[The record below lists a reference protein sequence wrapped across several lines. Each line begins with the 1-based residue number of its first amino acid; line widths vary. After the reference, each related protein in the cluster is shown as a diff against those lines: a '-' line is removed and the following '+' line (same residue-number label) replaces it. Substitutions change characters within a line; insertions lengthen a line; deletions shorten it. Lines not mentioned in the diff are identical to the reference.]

1 MKKLTEAA
9 IKRPVTVIVSLVALI
24 LFSLVSVSRMQLK
37 LMPDINVPML
47 VVMATYPGAS
57 PEEVDENV
65 LEKIM
70 DACSNVTGLNQSGTT
85 AYESYGYLIL
95 RFEYGTD
102 ISAAHDD
109 LRTKIDAIADD
120 LPDNAG
126 TPVIMEMDMDSVDDM
141 TISLYTEAQNI
152 DLLNLVNDKLEPQLR
167 RAEALADISI
177 SGGDDRYIAVRLI
190 PEYAGQYGIN
200 QNSVVSAITGMNY
213 SIPAGSVSYGEQVL
227 NMESE
232 VRFNDI
238 EKLKQIP
245 ITTSK
250 GETIHLY
257 DVCDIRYGV
266 SDKTEL
272 SRYNGNDNVSIGLKR
287 KQSSSSVTLSRQ
299 INKILDEFKTQNPD
313 IQIEIIY
320 DSADEILSTLK
331 SVFKTLLE
339 GILLAMTVIFIFF
352 GDIKGSLIIGSTMP
366 ISLLAALVCMYFSGI
381 SLNVVSLVG
390 LVLSI
395 GMITDNAVVVIE
407 LCFRKQEDG
416 LEFKDAA
423 LEGTKVVM
431 GSIVGSTITTV
442 VVYLPLALLNG
453 LSGQLFRDL
462 GFTIVFVL
470 VASLLC
476 ATTLVPFF
484 FSIYKPTERKNNPV
498 TKFINKVAGVYGRVL
513 SRIMEH
519 NVIVVLTAVAI
530 FAVSILLATTLR
542 TELLAGTDEGIIDI
556 SVTFRPNLSLEAMD
570 QTVAEL
576 ERFVEESGLAEKH
589 RISISESSSS
599 ATVTAY
605 RAEDVELTTQ
615 EIVDEWNKTLGDFSS
630 LCEITI
636 SAGSTTGI
644 SQMNSGGSEEID
656 IAADDLDSLREASEV
671 VTKVLEDT
679 DGILSVNSSVEGAGA
694 KIKIDIDPE
703 MARAKGLYAAQ
714 LSQMIY
720 ANMNG
725 ADAGEITIDHNKY
738 DIKVEYP
745 KDYFKTLDDVRSM
758 TFTNTQGVDVPLS
771 EIADIRFTQA
781 AQTVTRTNGRF
792 SASITALMTAETKDE
807 IMDGVHERL
816 DALTLPAGAN
826 FIENSISQTMNE
838 EFSDIGL
845 AIAIAL
851 YLVFMVMAIQFES
864 IAYSL
869 LIMLCIPFAGIGS
882 ILLLLLMQV
891 KVSMTVLLGIM
902 MLAGL
907 VVNNGIIY
915 IDTANQ
921 FKEEGEK
928 AKAALAHAGKDRLRP
943 ILITTLTTELSMLPV
958 ALKLAK
964 NTETMQGMAVVIVGG
979 LIASTLLTLLLL
991 PNFYLLFEKKPKK
1004 SKAARKRG
1012 ERDTLPLPEA
1022 ETPAVRDP
1030 DPVREAVAGAQEAG
1044 ETPAETQKT
1053 GETPAETQK
1062 TRETPA
1068 EAQKTKEAPAKATET
1083 KTKGNAE

>member
-24 LFSLVSVSRMQLK
+24 LFSLVAVNSMQLK
-37 LMPDINVPML
+37 LMPDISVPML

-70 DACSNVTGLNQSGTT
+70 DATSNVTGLRQSRTQ
-85 AYESYGYLIL
+85 AYESYGYLML
-95 RFEYGTD
+95 RFDYGTD
-102 ISAAHDD
+102 ISEAHDS
-109 LRTKIDAIADD
+109 LRTKIDAIIDD
-120 LPDNAG
+120 LPDSAG
-126 TPVIMEMDMDSVDDM
+126 TPTILELDMDSVDDM
-141 TISLYTEAQNI
+141 TISVSTDAQNI

-167 RAEALADISI
+167 RASALADISI
-177 SGGDDRYIAVRLI
+177 SGGDERYIAIRLI
-190 PEYAGQYGIN
+190 PEYAGQYGIT
-200 QNSVVSAITGMNY
+200 QNSVVGAITGMNY
-213 SIPAGSVSYGEQVL
+213 SMPAGSVSYGEQVL

-257 DVCDIRYGV
+257 DVCDISYGV
-266 SDKTEL
+266 SDKTQL
-272 SRYNGNDNVSIGLKR
+272 SRYDGNDNISIGLKR
-287 KQSSSSVTLSRQ
+287 KQSSSSVSLSRQ
-299 INKILDEFKTQNPD
+299 INSILDDFKASNPD
-313 IQIEIIY
+313 ITVEVIN
-320 DSADEILSTLK
+320 DSADEIVSTLK
-331 SVFKTLLE
+331 SVFKTLME
-339 GILLAMTVIFIFF
+339 GVLLAMAVIFIFF
-352 GDIKGSLIIGSTMP
+352 GDIKGSLIVGSTMP
-366 ISLLAALVCMYFSGI
+366 ISLIAALVCMYFAGI
-381 SLNVVSLVG
+381 TMNVVSMVG

-416 LEFKDAA
+416 FGFKEAA

-442 VVYLPLALLNG
+442 VVYLPLAMLEG

-470 VASLLC
+470 IASLLC

-484 FSIYKPTERKNNPV
+484 FSIYRPVERLNNPV
-498 TKFINKVAGVYGRVL
+498 TKLIDKVAKVYVRL
-513 SRIMEH
+513 LKRIMKH
-519 NVIVVLTAVAI
+519 NVIVVLTAIAI

-542 TELLAGTDEGIIDI
+542 TELLSATDEGIIDI

-570 QTVAEL
+570 QTVKEL
-576 ERFVEESGLAEKH
+576 EEFVEESGLAKKH
-589 RISISESSSS
+589 SITISESSSS
-599 ATVTAY
+599 ASVTAY
-605 RAEDVELTTQ
+605 KADEVERTTQ
-615 EIVDEWNKTLGDFSS
+615 EIVDEWNEALGDFSA
-630 LCEITI
+630 LCEITV
-636 SAGSTTGI
+636 SSGSTTGM
-644 SQMNSGGSEEID
+644 SQMNMGGSEEID
-656 IAADDLDSLREASEV
+656 IAADDLNSLRKASEA
-671 VTKVLEDT
+671 VTQILEST
-679 DGILSVNSSVEGAGA
+679 DGILSVTSSVEGAGA
-694 KIKIDIDPE
+694 KVKIDIDPQ
-703 MARAKGLYAAQ
+703 MARAKGLNAAQ

-725 ADAGEITIDHNKY
+725 ADAGELTIDHVKY

-745 KDYFKTLDDVRSM
+745 KDFFLSLDDVRAM
-758 TFTNTQGVDVPLS
+758 TFTNSSGVEVPLS
-771 EIADIRFTQA
+771 EVADISFTQA
-781 AQTVTRTNGRF
+781 AQTVSRTNGRF
-792 SASITALMTAETKDE
+792 SASITALMTAETKDV

-816 DALTLPAGAN
+816 DALVLPEGAN
-826 FIENSISQTMNE
+826 FIENSITETMND
-838 EFSDIGL
+838 EFSDIGQ
-845 AIAIAL
+845 AIMIAF

-882 ILLLLLMQV
+882 ILLLLLLNV

-921 FKEEGEK
+921 FREEGEEVK
-928 AKAALAHAGKDRLRP
+928 EALAHAGRDRLRP

-991 PNFYLLFEKKPKK
+991 PNFYLIFERKDKKDKK
-1004 SKAARKRG
+1004 RKKKMKNKEADEIYIENIDNMNNESEEKEEDKDIEEKAEKA
-1012 ERDTLPLPEA
+1012 EEA
-1022 ETPAVRDP
+1022 EKVSEP
-1030 DPVREAVAGAQEAG
+1030 DGSG
-1044 ETPAETQKT
+1044 SK
-1053 GETPAETQK
+1053 
-1062 TRETPA
+1062 
-1068 EAQKTKEAPAKATET
+1068 KE
-1083 KTKGNAE
+1083 